1 MTNEDRTAQRIAE
14 RIADRLAL
22 LTLQEKCRLLGGAS
36 TWRTHAIP
44 RLDIPAIKMSDGP
57 NGVRGE
63 SLGATRTPG
72 LNIPTSIVVGASWDV
87 DLAHQLGVLLGHEA
101 RRKAVHV
108 LLAPTVNLHRTPIG
122 GRTFEC
128 LSEDPELT
136 AQLAAAIV
144 RGVQSQEVAVTV
156 KHFAAN
162 DTEVDRMTVDAQVDE
177 TTLREFYLRPF
188 EATVIDAGAWGVMSS
203 YNKVNGEY
211 AANNREL
218 LHEVLR
224 VDWGFDGFV
233 VSDWF
238 GAHDTVASVRAGLD
252 VPMPGP
258 ATIYGKKLLQAV
270 EKGLVGEAEINARV
284 EAVLRLIER
293 TRADEWSASS
303 AEQTVDDPS
312 ERALIRKASAAGSV
326 LVRNV
331 LVSNVAL
338 ALPIT
343 PGSVRSIAVVGPNAK
358 VTRTQGGGSSSL
370 QAISTSTILGGLQ
383 ARYGGDTVKWRR
395 GTSIDKLAPIVGAEQ
410 LRTPDGKPGWRV
422 EYFDRDDTSSP
433 PAHTDTTAHSA
444 LTFFGAAPPGVDP
457 FDFTVVITGEFIP
470 DVDGTH
476 DVSLVITGMGSLTVN
491 DEVVVDDSLGVL
503 PRSREYFGFG
513 SEEQMQGIPMKEGVP
528 VRFVARMRTRAGFSA
543 IRIGVRAPQ
552 DPDELNAAVQLAADA
567 DVAIVVVGTNDEW
580 ETEGHDRD
588 SIMLPGRQ
596 DELVQRVAAV
606 NPRTIVVV
614 NAGAPVAM
622 PWINDVE
629 AVLIGFFG
637 GMEMG
642 NAIADVLAGD
652 VDPGGRLPVAYPKH
666 LEDSPAMRNYAPVN
680 GAQRYTEGEWYGW
693 RGQARNMVEPLIP
706 FGHGLSYGDATW
718 GAPRVSVERSW
729 PRCQVT
735 VPVSCV
741 SARAATVVVQCY
753 VRRAGDTNPPRLAAW
768 CKRVFEPSSFAD
780 VVVNVP
786 WTAFRRWNPARRAW
800 RVEGGEWEIL
810 VAASSV
816 DVRATLIIEIDESE
830 SGPSRGSDQPPSR
843 PG

>member
-1 MTNEDRTAQRIAE
+1 MALGSDE
-14 RIADRLAL
+14 RIASRLAS

-44 RLDIPAIKMSDGP
+44 RLGIPAIKMSDGP

-72 LNIPTSIVVGASWDV
+72 LSIPTSIVVGASWDV
-87 DLAHQLGVLLGHEA
+87 DLAHQLGLLLGREA

-136 AQLAAAIV
+136 AQLATAIV

-203 YNKVNGEY
+203 YNKVNGDH

-218 LHEVLR
+218 LHEILR

-270 EKGLVGEAEINARV
+270 EEGLVGEAEINARV
-284 EAVLRLIER
+284 EVVLRLIER
-293 TRADEWSASS
+293 TRADERPASS
-303 AEQTVDDPS
+303 AEHTVDDPS

-326 LVRNV
+326 LVRNA
-331 LVSNVAL
+331 LVSNQSAPNGSP

-383 ARYGGDTVKWRR
+383 ARYGDDIVKWRR
-395 GTSIDKLAPIVGAEQ
+395 GTLIDKLAPIVGAEQ
-410 LRTPDGKPGWRV
+410 LRTPDSKPGWRV
-422 EYFDRDDTSSP
+422 EYFDRDNTSSP
-433 PAHTDTTAHSA
+433 PAHTDTTERSA

-457 FDFTVVITGEFIP
+457 FDFTVVIAGEFIP
-470 DVDGTH
+470 EADGTH

-503 PRSREYFGFG
+503 PRGREYFGFG
-513 SEEQMQGIPMKEGVP
+513 SEEQLHGIPMKQGVP
-528 VRFVARMRTRAGFSA
+528 VRFEARMRTRAGFSA

-552 DPDELNAAVQLAADA
+552 DANELHDAVQLAADA

-588 SIMLPGRQ
+588 SITLPGRQ

-622 PWINDVE
+622 PWINDVQ
-629 AVLIGFFG
+629 AVLVGFFG

-652 VDPGGRLPVAYPKH
+652 VDPGGRLPVAYPKR
-666 LEDSPAMRNYAPVN
+666 LEDSPAMRDYAPVN

-706 FGHGLSYGDATW
+706 FGHGLSYGDAAW
-718 GAPRVSVERSW
+718 GAPRVSTDRSW

-768 CKRVFEPSSFAD
+768 CKRVIEPSSFAD

-800 RVEGGEWEIL
+800 QVEGGEWEIL

-816 DVRATLIIEIDESE
+816 DVRASVIIEIDESE

-843 PG
+843 LG

>member
-1 MTNEDRTAQRIAE
+1 MTDEERMAQRIGQ
-14 RIADRLAL
+14 RIAHRLAS

-87 DLAHQLGVLLGHEA
+87 DLAHQLGVLLGREA

-136 AQLAAAIV
+136 AQLATAIV

-203 YNKVNGEY
+203 YNKVNGEH

-258 ATIYGKKLLQAV
+258 ATIYGKKLLQAA
-270 EKGLVGEAEINARV
+270 EEGLVSEAEIDVRV

-293 TRADEWSASS
+293 TRADERPASS
-303 AEQTVDDPS
+303 AEQTVDDPN
-312 ERALIRKASAAGSV
+312 ERALVRQASGAGSV
-326 LVRNV
+326 LVRND
-331 LVSNVAL
+331 AR

-343 PGSVRSIAVVGPNAK
+343 PGTVRSIAVVGPNAK

-383 ARYGGDTVKWRR
+383 ARYGDDIVAWRR
-395 GTSIDKLAPIVGAEQ
+395 GTSIDKLAPIVGAAQ
-410 LRTPDGKPGWRV
+410 LRTPDGEPGWRV

-433 PAHTDTTAHSA
+433 PARTDTTERSA

-476 DVSLVITGMGSLTVN
+476 DVSLVLTGMGSLIVG
-491 DEVVVDDSLGVL
+491 DEVIVDDPLGVL
-503 PRSREYFGFG
+503 PRGREYFGFG
-513 SEEQMQGIPMKEGVP
+513 SEEQVHGIPMKQGVP
-528 VRFVARMRTRAGFSA
+528 VRFMARMRTRAGFSA
-543 IRIGVRAPQ
+543 VRIGVRAPE
-552 DPDELNAAVQLAADA
+552 DPHEFDAAVQLAAGA
-567 DVAIVVVGTNDEW
+567 EVAIVVVGTNDEW

-588 SIMLPGRQ
+588 SITLPGRQ

-606 NPRTIVVV
+606 NSRTIVVV

-652 VDPGGRLPVAYPKH
+652 VDPGGRLPVVYPRQ
-666 LEDSPAMRNYAPVN
+666 LSDSPAMRDYAPVN

-693 RGQARNMVEPLIP
+693 RGQARENIAPLIP
-706 FGHGLSYGDATW
+706 FGHGLSYGDAAW

-729 PRCQVT
+729 PRCEVT

-741 SARAATVVVQCY
+741 SVCAATVVVQCY

-768 CKRVFEPSSFAD
+768 CKRVIEPNSFAD

-786 WTAFRRWNPARRAW
+786 WTAFRRWIPARRAW
-800 RVEGGEWEIL
+800 RVEGGKWEIL
-810 VAASSV
+810 VAASSA
-816 DVRATLIIEIDESE
+816 DVRARLVIEIDESE
-830 SGPSRGSDQPPSR
+830 SGPSRGSDQPPDHL
-843 PG
+843 G